1 MLLKEIKTIFQKE
14 LAALYPKEEID
25 TFFYAMV
32 EHYLGL
38 QRFVLVV
45 TPNITLTKE
54 EEQPLFEGLT
64 RLRLEEP
71 LQYIL
76 GETHF
81 RDLVLEVNTA
91 VLIPRPETEELVDW
105 VVQEWGNREEASPVI
120 LDIGTGSGCIAIAL
134 AKALPSAKVV
144 ALDIS
149 EKALE
154 VAVKNATRNEVEV
167 TFILANILDFDT
179 MPERAFDVIISNPPY
194 VRVSEKPE
202 IRNNVKKYE
211 PEQALFVSDEH
222 PLLHY
227 KAIARFAHQHL
238 KKEGSLFLEINQYLG
253 KETKAFLE
261 ENYFTKVEL
270 KKDIFGKDRMLK
282 ALKE

>member
-1 MLLKEIKTIFQKE
+1 MLLKEIKTIFQNE

-25 TFFYAMV
+25 AFFYAMV

-38 QRFVLVV
+38 ERFVLVV

-54 EEQPLFEGLT
+54 EEQPLFEGLM
-64 RLRLEEP
+64 RLRSEEP
-71 LQYIL
+71 IQYIL
-76 GETHF
+76 GEASF
-81 RDLVLEVNTA
+81 RDVILKVNKE
-91 VLIPRPETEELVDW
+91 VLIPRPETEELVAW
-105 VVQEWGNREEASPVI
+105 VVQEWGNREDTSSVL

-134 AKALPSAKVV
+134 AKALPSAKVY
-144 ALDIS
+144 ALDVS
-149 EKALE
+149 KKALE
-154 VAVKNATRNEVEV
+154 VAMENATLNNVEV
-167 TFILANILDFDT
+167 TFMLADILAFDAV
-179 MPERAFDVIISNPPY
+179 PDVAFDIIISNPPY
-194 VRVSEKPE
+194 VRTSERPE

-222 PLLHY
+222 PLLYY
-227 KAIARFAHQHL
+227 KAIARFANAHL

-261 ENYFTKVEL
+261 EHYFTKVEL

-282 ALKE
+282 ALK